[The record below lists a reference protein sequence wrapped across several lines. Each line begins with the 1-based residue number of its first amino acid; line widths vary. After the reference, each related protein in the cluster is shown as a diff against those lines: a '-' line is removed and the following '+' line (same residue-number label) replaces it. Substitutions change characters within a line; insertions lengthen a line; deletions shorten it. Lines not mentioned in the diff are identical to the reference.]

1 MKAARK
7 RCGLWYDRRRMDA
20 IPPTLPFHLAKAY
33 GVKSAPAAK
42 PTITVTPIAPG
53 VDRVDGVR
61 VADQPARADRA
72 ANADSVDLVAAKAA
86 RSIKDTLVAAVVP
99 GGVEFRDGVALA
111 SGSRAERLSAA
122 KDAGPST
129 ASIPFYRHPA
139 DKNAAATAV
148 DLGSRLDLE
157 G

>member
-1 MKAARK
+1 
-7 RCGLWYDRRRMDA
+7 MDA

-33 GVKSAPAAK
+33 GAKSAPAAK

-72 ANADSVDLVAAKAA
+72 STTDRVDLAVAKKAEA
-86 RSIKDTLVAAVVP
+86 IKETLVAAVVP
-99 GGVEFRDGVALA
+99 GGVEFRNGVALA
-111 SGSRAERLSAA
+111 SGSRAERLSASQ
-122 KDAGPST
+122 DAGPAT